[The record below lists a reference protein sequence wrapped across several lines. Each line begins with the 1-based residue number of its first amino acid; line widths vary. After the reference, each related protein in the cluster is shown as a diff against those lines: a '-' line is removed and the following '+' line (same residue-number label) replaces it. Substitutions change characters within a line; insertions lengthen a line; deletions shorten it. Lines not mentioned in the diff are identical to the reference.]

1 MHDAQTTNQRLEIR
15 VEDLGLLSYRDAYDI
30 QQDRHAEIMRAREKG
45 SPLLGTILLLEH
57 DPPVITI
64 SRRPD
69 ARSHL
74 LASDADLARTGVEV
88 EATDRGGDITYHGPG
103 QLVAYPIIDLNRAG
117 LRIHAYMRVLE
128 ESVIRTLADLSL
140 AGERD
145 EGATGVWVDGRKV
158 CAVGVRVRRWISMHG
173 LALNVTTD
181 LRHFDLIIPCGLAG
195 REVTSVERLLGEP
208 PAMHEAKNMLA
219 RHLVELLG
227 ARLTA

>member
-1 MHDAQTTNQRLEIR
+1 MHPASPTNQRLDIR
-15 VEDLGLLSYRDAYDI
+15 IEDLGSLPYRHAYEI
-30 QQDRHAEIMRAREKG
+30 QLERHAEVMRARESG
-45 SPLLGTILLLEH
+45 APLLGTVLLLEH

-74 LASDADLARTGVEV
+74 LASDADLRQAGVEV

-117 LRIHAYMRVLE
+117 LRIHAYMRLLE
-128 ESVIRTLADLSL
+128 ESAIRTL
-140 AGERD
+140 RD
-145 EGATGVWVDGRKV
+145 FGLRGVRDDGATGVWVDGRKV

-181 LRHFDLIIPCGLAG
+181 LRHFDLIVPCGLAG
-195 REVTSVERLLGEP
+195 REVTSIERLAAEP
-208 PAMHEAKNMLA
+208 PPMSVVKALFTE
-219 RHLVELLG
+219 HLIALLG
-227 ARLTA
+227 AHAA